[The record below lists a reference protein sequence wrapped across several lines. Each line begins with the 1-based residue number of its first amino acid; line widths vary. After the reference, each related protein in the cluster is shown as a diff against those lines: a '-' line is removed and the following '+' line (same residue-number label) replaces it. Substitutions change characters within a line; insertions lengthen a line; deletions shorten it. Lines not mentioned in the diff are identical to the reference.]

1 MSARSAGHAPAGT
14 ITATGWAADPD
25 ALADFLAEP
34 NLCRLAT
41 VDEDG
46 AAHVV
51 PAWFWW
57 DGRRLWI
64 GAQADDHKVA
74 NVQRTGRASVEV
86 DSDLRRKRGILA
98 RGAARVIGGAD
109 GRREY
114 VRVSAE
120 QVRRYQPD
128 RPPLET
134 AERMATKGTPVVVEV
149 TPTSIVGW
157 GR

>member
-1 MSARSAGHAPAGT
+1 MRTDRAESGAPAG
-14 ITATGWAADPD
+14 IPATGWAADPD
-25 ALADFLAEP
+25 ALGDFLAEP

-57 DGRRLWI
+57 DGRQFFI

-74 NVQRTGRASVEV
+74 NVRRTGRASVEV

-98 RGAARVIGGAD
+98 RGAARVIDGAA

-114 VRVSAE
+114 VRISAE
-120 QVRRYQPD
+120 QLRRYQPD
-128 RPPLET
+128 KPPLET
-134 AERMATKGTPVVVEV
+134 AERMATKGTPVVVAVE
-149 TPTSIVGW
+149 PTSIVGW

>member
-1 MSARSAGHAPAGT
+1 MR
-14 ITATGWAADPD
+14 GWAADPD

-57 DGRRLWI
+57 DGRRFFV

-74 NVQRTGRASVEV
+74 NIKRTRRASVEV
-86 DSDLRRKRGILA
+86 DSDIRRKRGILA
-98 RGAARVIGGAD
+98 RGSARVISGAA
-109 GRREY
+109 GRRAY
-114 VRVSAE
+114 VRISAE

-128 RPPLET
+128 KPPLET
-134 AERMATKGTPVVVEV
+134 AERMATKGSPVVVEV
-149 TPTSIVGW
+149 RPTSIVAW